1 MNNFSKQFDVC
12 DSDESLDNESA
23 IDIEGFLKSLRTTNP
38 DKLVISHLNINSIRK
53 KFELL
58 LD

>member
-23 IDIEGFLKSLRTTNP
+23 IDSEGFLKSLRTTNP

-53 KFELL
+53 
-58 LD
+58 